1 MFPPEPSACVIWD
14 LDGTLLDTE
23 SLVAEVAREV
33 IARHGGELTDA
44 ARAASLG
51 KRPLEAWAA
60 VAAALDLPVPAQQL
74 LEESE
79 ALLSERWQ
87 EAKMLPGALRLL
99 THLKECGMPMAL
111 ATSTLR
117 ATLPLKLAVHGHL
130 RTTFQITCC
139 GDEVEQGKPAP
150 DSFLVAAKSL
160 GFPPSRCLVIEDS
173 PAGVDAAAAAGMHVV
188 HVPSMV
194 DTGSA
199 ARNAR
204 TFGRQG
210 ITTLASLLDFRPEAF
225 GLPPFKDGVQ
235 GTVPVDPAWS
245 IRGTVVRG
253 YGRGSK
259 ELGIPTANLDAESLR
274 GSLGEAVTG
283 IYAGWA
289 SVGRSSEVYPM
300 CMSVGFNPVFK
311 NKQRVCEPWL
321 LHEFDQDFY
330 GEEIRLLVCAYLRPE
345 ADFVSVQALVDRI
358 HEDAAITRRAL
369 QDPLFAALKGDAF
382 LAPQEGGTAL
392 QPSGP

>member
-139 GDEVEQGKPAP
+139 GDEVRR
-150 DSFLVAAKSL
+150 
-160 GFPPSRCLVIEDS
+160 RCCRV
-173 PAGVDAAAAAGMHVV
+173 
-188 HVPSMV
+188 
-194 DTGSA
+194 
-199 ARNAR
+199 
-204 TFGRQG
+204 FGGRKVEG
-210 ITTLASLLDFRPEAF
+210 TLP
-225 GLPPFKDGVQ
+225 
-235 GTVPVDPAWS
+235 
-245 IRGTVVRG
+245 
-253 YGRGSK
+253 
-259 ELGIPTANLDAESLR
+259 
-274 GSLGEAVTG
+274 
-283 IYAGWA
+283 
-289 SVGRSSEVYPM
+289 
-300 CMSVGFNPVFK
+300 
-311 NKQRVCEPWL
+311 
-321 LHEFDQDFY
+321 
-330 GEEIRLLVCAYLRPE
+330 
-345 ADFVSVQALVDRI
+345 
-358 HEDAAITRRAL
+358 
-369 QDPLFAALKGDAF
+369 
-382 LAPQEGGTAL
+382 
-392 QPSGP
+392 